1 MRRTISVMAGMAGL
15 VLVLTAAGAPCQAG
29 RYEQFTAAAAKGPHA
44 KVASATLFGGKDLEW
59 FVAAGELSDGRVV
72 AVGSAAGPSF
82 PDAVKPTVL
91 GKGTHRGLDPWVKG
105 RKGRSEIGTANPDL
119 AGFWVVYKPGLSAIE
134 KVFRFDWGVASI
146 EQALLV
152 PKGGSLI
159 VAGRCTDA
167 MDKLLADA
175 GVKAHVQPSP
185 GGRAP
190 KPVKYDGKTVDQTV
204 YVAKLDAD
212 SGKIAWLWKLRG
224 YTDVPEKLWAD
235 DAGNVYF
242 ELHGFTR
249 IAADGTKLSRITEK
263 GSGGR
268 AGVRMVDP
276 ADGTFYFGGDRN
288 THTGREPWRQPFL
301 YRFSPTGQKQ
311 WTAWE
316 WNSRRVGTGQYR
328 LVSDSAVR
336 ASDIG
341 PEGDLIVGGWSDG
354 GNSVFTRQ
362 PDELNESAGKSALG
376 FSAWGM
382 KNANSLAY
390 VMRVDPKTRKMK
402 AWTLWVG
409 YIPEDFASPKYRNAP
424 NGVSIRDLEA
434 LPHGPVAISGTAGT
448 GLIQTPEA
456 FFKYPKDG
464 SKHGGWFV
472 TVMPKGLDRLLFSSY
487 LPGVSDIRLAEAA
500 KARGVLVAG
509 RCDGQT
515 RGMGDLPLVKPLRA
529 DLGGKLDGYLML
541 LTTPR

>member
-1 MRRTISVMAGMAGL
+1 MKRTIAMVVWVVVAAL
-15 VLVLTAAGAPCQAG
+15 VLAAAPCRAG
-29 RYEQFTAAAAKGPHA
+29 RYEQFTESAKKGPHA
-44 KVASATLFGGKDLEW
+44 KVVSATLFGGKDVEW
-59 FVAAGELSDGRVV
+59 FVSAGELSDGRVV
-72 AVGSAAGPSF
+72 AVGNAAGPGF
-82 PDAVKPTVL
+82 PNAVKPTVL
-91 GKGTHRGLDPWVKG
+91 GKGTHRGLDPWVKD
-105 RKGRSEIGTANPDL
+105 RKGRPQVGTANPDL
-119 AGFWVVYKPGLSAIE
+119 AGFWVIYKPGLSAVE

-146 EQALLV
+146 EQALVL
-152 PKGGSLI
+152 PAGGDLI
-159 VAGRCTDA
+159 VTGRATEA
-167 MDKLLADA
+167 MDKLLSDA
-175 GVKAHVQPSP
+175 GVKARVQPSP

-190 KPVKYDGKTVDQTV
+190 RPAKYDGQSIAQTV
-204 YVAKLDAD
+204 YVARLDAD
-212 SGKIAWLWKLRG
+212 TGKFAWVWKLRG
-224 YTDVPEKLWAD
+224 YADVPEKLWTD

-249 IAADGTKLSRITEK
+249 ISADGGKLTKITEK

-276 ADGTFYFGGDRN
+276 ASGAFYFGGDRN

-301 YRFSPTGQKQ
+301 YRFSSTGQKE

-316 WNSRRVGTGQYR
+316 WNSRKVGTGQYR

-336 ASDIG
+336 VSDIG
-341 PEGDLIVGGWSDG
+341 PEGDLVVGGWSDG

-362 PDELNESAGKSALG
+362 PHELNESAGKSALG

-390 VMRVDPKTRKMK
+390 VMRMDPKTREMK

-409 YIPEDFASPKYRNAP
+409 YIPEDFATPKYRNAP
-424 NGVSIRDLEA
+424 NGVSLRELES
-434 LPHGPVAISGTAGT
+434 LPHGPVAIAGTAGT
-448 GLIQTPEA
+448 GLIQTPDA

-464 SKHGGWFV
+464 QKHGGWFV
-472 TVMPKGLDRLLFSSY
+472 TVLPKGLDRLLFSSY

-500 KARGVLVAG
+500 KARGVLAAG
-509 RCDGQT
+509 RCDGET
-515 RGMGDLPLVKPLRA
+515 GSMGDLPLVKPVQA

-541 LTTPR
+541 LTTP